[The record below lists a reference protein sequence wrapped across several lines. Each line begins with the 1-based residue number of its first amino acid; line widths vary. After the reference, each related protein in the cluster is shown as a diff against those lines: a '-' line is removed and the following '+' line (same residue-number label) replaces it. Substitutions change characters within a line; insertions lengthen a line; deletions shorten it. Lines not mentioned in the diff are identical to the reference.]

1 MLQTKKP
8 IVASW
13 IKRFTPSRF
22 LPVQHTII
30 DKNHYLQ
37 PALNHDSVKVL
48 NWNIAKNNRAGVWAK
63 EFLEILN
70 HYQPDVIFLQE
81 VRLCAEAKQITEL
94 AEMSWNFAPN
104 FMDAYYNTYSGVLT
118 AAKTH
123 PVMSKSIVTQY
134 HEPVT
139 KTPKISLVTEYLLP
153 NQSRRLLTINTHLI
167 NFVSL
172 HKFRD
177 QLQELEVNIAAHDGP
192 VIFSGDF
199 NTWNRS
205 RWELLQAMADRLGLT
220 QVAFAPQES
229 KKIKR
234 FLLSP
239 PLDYI
244 FYKGF
249 FEKPT
254 SATVIDA
261 ISSSDHKPLLVEF
274 AGSHAEGTR

>member
-1 MLQTKKP
+1 MLKTKEP
-8 IVASW
+8 IVASL
-13 IKRFTPSRF
+13 IKRFAPSRF
-22 LPVQHTII
+22 LPVQQTII
-30 DKNHYLQ
+30 DQNHYLQ
-37 PALNHDSVKVL
+37 PALNRDSIKVL
-48 NWNIAKNNRAGVWAK
+48 NWNIAKNNQAGVWAK

-70 HYQPDVIFLQE
+70 SHQPDVIFLQE
-81 VRLCAEAKQITEL
+81 VRLCAEAKQIAEL

-104 FMDAYYNTYSGVLT
+104 LIDAYYNTYSGVLT

-123 PVMSKSIVTQY
+123 PVMSKSIVTQH
-134 HEPVT
+134 HEPIT
-139 KTPKISLVTEYLLP
+139 RTPKISLVMEYLLP
-153 NQSRRLLTINTHLI
+153 NQSSTLLTINTHLI

-172 HKFRD
+172 PKFSA
-177 QLQELEVNIAAHDGP
+177 QLQELEAHITAHDGP
-192 VIFSGDF
+192 VILSGDF

-205 RWELLQAMADRLGLT
+205 RWYLLQAMADRLGLT
-220 QVAFAPQES
+220 QVAFAPQET

-249 FEKPT
+249 SEKPT

-261 ISSSDHKPLLVEF
+261 ISSSDHKPLVVEF
-274 AGSHAEGTR
+274 AGSNASPRR